1 MILSCCCS
9 SVCFV
14 IMKAADDFDVTVDD
28 VTNVQTSGT
37 TANVDAIRG
46 TRFATTLR
54 NTTIATF
61 ELPTH

>member
-1 MILSCCCS
+1 MILSCCS

-54 NTTIATF
+54 Q
-61 ELPTH
+61 LL